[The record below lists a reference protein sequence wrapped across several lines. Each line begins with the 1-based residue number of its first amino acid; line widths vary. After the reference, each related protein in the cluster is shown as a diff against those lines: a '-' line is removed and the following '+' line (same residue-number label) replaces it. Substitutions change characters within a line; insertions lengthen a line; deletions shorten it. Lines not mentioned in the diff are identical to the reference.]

1 MSAISL
7 SDIVLSI
14 ERRSSNWQ
22 PSQETAMVGD
32 RVTTMQR
39 IYLDN
44 NATTRVAPE
53 VLEAMLPYYGEVF
66 GNPSSVHG
74 YGQEAKAAL
83 DLAREQVAC
92 LLNSEPNEIV
102 FTGGGTESDNLA
114 IRGIMEAAP
123 GTGKHLVTSQI
134 EHHAV
139 LHTCQFLEKRGLEVT
154 YLPVNRE
161 GVVDPE
167 QVAQA
172 IRANTRLISIMV
184 ANNETG
190 ALQPVREIGDIAR
203 DRGVVFHV
211 DAVQAAG
218 KIPLDPAELGVDL
231 LTISAHKFHGPK
243 GVGALFVRK
252 GTRLRPL
259 FHGGGHERNR
269 RAGTENVPQIVGL
282 GCAAELARKAM
293 DREGQRV
300 RQLRDWF
307 EQEVQRRVPEV
318 SVNGHAASRLCN
330 TSNLR
335 FAGAEA
341 EGLIINLDLAGV
353 ACSTGSA
360 CSSGAIEPSHVLTAM
375 GLSPAEAFE
384 CLRFSLSKDTS
395 REDLARVLALL
406 PDLVARQREMSSP
419 EKHAYSMIS

>member
-1 MSAISL
+1 M
-7 SDIVLSI
+7 
-14 ERRSSNWQ
+14 R
-22 PSQETAMVGD
+22 
-32 RVTTMQR
+32 R

-53 VLEAMLPYYGEVF
+53 VLEAMLPCYGELF

-74 YGQEAKAAL
+74 YGQEAKEAL
-83 DLAREQVAC
+83 DLAREQVAD
-92 LLNSEPNEIV
+92 LLHSEPNEIV
-102 FTGGGTESDNLA
+102 FTAGGTESDNLA
-114 IRGIMEAAP
+114 IRGVMEAAP
-123 GTGKHLVTSQI
+123 GSAGHLVTSQI

-139 LHTCQFLEKRGLEVT
+139 IHACQNLEKRGVRVT
-154 YLPVNRE
+154 YLPVGRDS
-161 GVVDPE
+161 VVDPE
-167 QVAQA
+167 QVA
-172 IRANTRLISIMV
+172 RAVREDTRLISIMV

-190 ALQPVREIGDIAR
+190 TLQPVRRIGEIAR
-203 DRGVVFHV
+203 QRGVVFHS

-218 KIPLDPAELGVDL
+218 KIPLDTAELGVDL

-259 FHGGGHERNR
+259 FYGGGHERNR
-269 RAGTENVPQIVGL
+269 RAGTENVPQVVGL
-282 GCAAELARKAM
+282 GRAAQLAGKSM
-293 DREGQRV
+293 DREGERIG
-300 RQLRDWF
+300 QLRDWF
-307 EQEVQRRVPEV
+307 EQEVQRRIPGV
-318 SVNGHAASRLCN
+318 SVNGRADSRLCN

-384 CLRFSLSKDTS
+384 CLRFSLSKDTT
-395 REDLARVLALL
+395 REDLGRVLELL
-406 PDLVARQREMSSP
+406 PDLVTRQREMSSP

>member
-1 MSAISL
+1 
-7 SDIVLSI
+7 
-14 ERRSSNWQ
+14 
-22 PSQETAMVGD
+22 
-32 RVTTMQR
+32 MQR

-74 YGQEAKAAL
+74 YGQEAKEAL
-83 DLAREQVAC
+83 DLAREQVAD

-114 IRGIMEAAP
+114 VRGVMEAAP
-123 GTGKHLVTSQI
+123 ESARHLVTSQI

-139 LHTCQFLEKRGLEVT
+139 IHACQNLEKRGVEVT
-154 YLPVNRE
+154 YLPVGRE

-167 QVAQA
+167 QVA
-172 IRANTRLISIMV
+172 RAVREDTRLISIMA

-190 ALQPVREIGDIAR
+190 VLQPVREIGEIAR
-203 DRGVVFHV
+203 ERGVVFHS

-218 KIPLDPAELGVDL
+218 KVSLDTVELGVDL
-231 LTISAHKFHGPK
+231 LTISAHKLHGPK

-259 FHGGGHERNR
+259 FYGGGHERNR

-282 GCAAELARKAM
+282 GRAAEMAGNSM
-293 DREGQRV
+293 DQDGEKIRE
-300 RQLRDWF
+300 LRDWF
-307 EQEVQRRVPEV
+307 EQEVQHRIPEV
-318 SVNGHAASRLCN
+318 SVNGRADSRLCN

-384 CLRFSLSKDTS
+384 CLRFSLSRDTG
-395 REDLARVLALL
+395 REDLGRVLDLL

>member
-1 MSAISL
+1 M
-7 SDIVLSI
+7 
-14 ERRSSNWQ
+14 R
-22 PSQETAMVGD
+22 
-32 RVTTMQR
+32 R

-53 VLEAMLPYYGEVF
+53 VLEAMLPFYGEVF

-74 YGQEAKAAL
+74 YGQEAKEAL
-83 DLAREQVAC
+83 DLAREQVAD

-114 IRGIMEAAP
+114 IRGVMEAAP
-123 GTGKHLVTSQI
+123 GTARHLVTSQI

-139 LHTCQFLEKRGLEVT
+139 IHTCQNLEKRGVKVT
-154 YLPVNRE
+154 YLPVGRE

-167 QVAQA
+167 QVA
-172 IRANTRLISIMV
+172 RALRADTRLISVMV

-190 ALQPVREIGDIAR
+190 ALQPIRQIGEIAR
-203 DRGVVFHV
+203 ERGVVFHS

-218 KIPLDPAELGVDL
+218 KIRLDTAELGVDL

-259 FHGGGHERNR
+259 FYGGGHERNR

-282 GCAAELARKAM
+282 GRAAESARKSM
-293 DREGQRV
+293 DLEGERV
-300 RQLRDWF
+300 GRLRDWF

-318 SVNGHAASRLCN
+318 SVNGHNESRLCN

-384 CLRFSLSKDTS
+384 CLRFSLSRDTS
-395 REDLARVLALL
+395 REDLARVLDLL

>member
-1 MSAISL
+1 M
-7 SDIVLSI
+7 
-14 ERRSSNWQ
+14 R
-22 PSQETAMVGD
+22 
-32 RVTTMQR
+32 R

-44 NATTRVAPE
+44 NATTRVAQE
-53 VLEAMLPYYGEVF
+53 VLEAMLPCYGEVF

-74 YGQEAKAAL
+74 YGQEAKEVL
-83 DLAREQVAC
+83 DLAREQVAA

-114 IRGIMEAAP
+114 IRGVMEAAP
-123 GTGKHLVTSQI
+123 GTARHLVTSQI

-139 LHTCQFLEKRGLEVT
+139 IHTCQNLEKRGVEVT
-154 YLPVNRE
+154 YLPVGGD

-167 QVAQA
+167 QVA
-172 IRANTRLISIMV
+172 RAVREDTRLISIMV

-190 ALQPVREIGDIAR
+190 TLQPVRRIGEIAR
-203 DRGVVFHV
+203 ERGVVFHS

-218 KIPLDPAELGVDL
+218 KIPLDTAELGVDL

-259 FHGGGHERNR
+259 FYGGGHERNR

-282 GCAAELARKAM
+282 GRAAELAGKSM
-293 DREGQRV
+293 DRDGEQIRE
-300 RQLRDWF
+300 LRDWF
-307 EQEVQRRVPEV
+307 EQEVQHRIPEV
-318 SVNGHAASRLCN
+318 SVNGRADSRLCN

-384 CLRFSLSKDTS
+384 CLRFSLSRDTS
-395 REDLARVLALL
+395 REDLARVLDLL

>member
-1 MSAISL
+1 
-7 SDIVLSI
+7 
-14 ERRSSNWQ
+14 
-22 PSQETAMVGD
+22 
-32 RVTTMQR
+32 MQR

-74 YGQEAKAAL
+74 YGQEAKEAL
-83 DLAREQVAC
+83 DLAREQVAD

-114 IRGIMEAAP
+114 VRGVMEAAP
-123 GTGKHLVTSQI
+123 ESARHLVTSQI

-139 LHTCQFLEKRGLEVT
+139 IHACQNLEKRGVEVT
-154 YLPVNRE
+154 YLPVGRE
-161 GVVDPE
+161 GVVDPG
-167 QVAQA
+167 QVA
-172 IRANTRLISIMV
+172 RALRADTRLISIMA

-190 ALQPVREIGDIAR
+190 VLQPVREIGEIAR
-203 DRGVVFHV
+203 ERRVVFHS

-218 KIPLDPAELGVDL
+218 KVPLNTAELGVDL
-231 LTISAHKFHGPK
+231 LTISAHKLHGPK

-282 GCAAELARKAM
+282 GRAAEMAGNSM
-293 DREGQRV
+293 DQDGERIRE
-300 RQLRDWF
+300 LRDWF
-307 EQEVQRRVPEV
+307 EQEVQRRIPEV
-318 SVNGHAASRLCN
+318 SVNGCADSRLCN

-384 CLRFSLSKDTS
+384 CLRFSLSRDTG
-395 REDLARVLALL
+395 REDLGRVLDLL

>member
-1 MSAISL
+1 
-7 SDIVLSI
+7 
-14 ERRSSNWQ
+14 
-22 PSQETAMVGD
+22 
-32 RVTTMQR
+32 MQR

-53 VLEAMLPYYGEVF
+53 VLEAMLPFYGEVF

-74 YGQEAKAAL
+74 YGQEAKEAL
-83 DLAREQVAC
+83 DLAREQVAD

-102 FTGGGTESDNLA
+102 FTAGGTESDNLA
-114 IRGIMEAAP
+114 IRGVMEAAP
-123 GTGKHLVTSQI
+123 GTARHLVTSQI

-139 LHTCQFLEKRGLEVT
+139 IHTCQHLEKRGVEVT
-154 YLPVNRE
+154 YLPVGRE

-167 QVAQA
+167 QVA
-172 IRANTRLISIMV
+172 RALREDTRLISVMV

-190 ALQPVREIGDIAR
+190 ALQPVRQIGEIAR
-203 DRGVVFHV
+203 ERGVIFHS

-218 KIPLDPAELGVDL
+218 KIPLDPGELGVDL

-259 FHGGGHERNR
+259 LYGGGHERNR

-282 GCAAELARKAM
+282 GRAAELARKSM
-293 DREGQRV
+293 DEEGERV
-300 RQLRDWF
+300 GRLRDWF

-318 SVNGHAASRLCN
+318 SVNGRNDSRLCN

-384 CLRFSLSKDTS
+384 CLRFSLSRDTS
-395 REDLARVLALL
+395 REDLARVLDLL

>member
-1 MSAISL
+1 M
-7 SDIVLSI
+7 
-14 ERRSSNWQ
+14 R
-22 PSQETAMVGD
+22 
-32 RVTTMQR
+32 R

-53 VLEAMLPYYGEVF
+53 VLEAMLPYYGEVY

-74 YGQEAKAAL
+74 YGQEAKEAL
-83 DLAREQVAC
+83 DLARRQVAS

-102 FTGGGTESDNLA
+102 FTAGGTESDNLA
-114 IRGIMEAAP
+114 IRGIIEATP
-123 GTGKHLVTSQI
+123 GTGKHVVTSQI

-139 LHTCQFLEKRGLEVT
+139 IHTCQSLEKRGIQVT
-154 YLPVNRE
+154 YLPVNRD
-161 GVVDPE
+161 GLVDPE
-167 QVAQA
+167 EVARA
-172 IRANTRLISIMV
+172 IQENTRLISIMH
-184 ANNETG
+184 ANNEIGT
-190 ALQPVREIGDIAR
+190 LQPMREIGDIAR
-203 DRGVVFHV
+203 NRDLYFHV

-218 KIPLDPAELGVDL
+218 KVPLRPAEFGADL

-243 GVGALFVRK
+243 GIGALYVKK

-259 FHGGGHERNR
+259 IFGGGHERNR

-282 GCAAELARKAM
+282 GRAAELAKEAM
-293 DREGQRV
+293 EKEGTRIQH
-300 RQLRDWF
+300 LRDWF
-307 EQEVQRRVPEV
+307 EKEVQQRIPDT
-318 SVNGHAASRLCN
+318 SVNGHAGLRLFN

-335 FAGAEA
+335 FAGAES

-375 GLSPAEAFE
+375 GLSPEEAFE
-384 CLRFSLSKDTS
+384 CVRFSFSKDT
-395 REDLARVLALL
+395 RQDDLVQVLDRL

-419 EKHAYSMIS
+419 GKHAYSMIS

>member
-1 MSAISL
+1 M
-7 SDIVLSI
+7 
-14 ERRSSNWQ
+14 R
-22 PSQETAMVGD
+22 
-32 RVTTMQR
+32 R

-53 VLEAMLPYYGEVF
+53 VLEAMLPCYGELF

-74 YGQEAKAAL
+74 YGQEAKEAL
-83 DLAREQVAC
+83 DLAREQVAD
-92 LLNSEPNEIV
+92 LLSSEPNEIV

-114 IRGIMEAAP
+114 IRGVMEAAP
-123 GTGKHLVTSQI
+123 GTARHLVTSQI

-139 LHTCQFLEKRGLEVT
+139 IHTCQNLEKQGVKVT
-154 YLPVNRE
+154 YLPVGRE

-167 QVAQA
+167 QVA
-172 IRANTRLISIMV
+172 RAVRDDTRLISIMV

-203 DRGVVFHV
+203 ERGVVFHS

-218 KIPLDPAELGVDL
+218 KIPLDTAELGVDL

-259 FHGGGHERNR
+259 FFGGGHERNR

-282 GCAAELARKAM
+282 GRAAELAQKSM
-293 DREGQRV
+293 DREGERV
-300 RQLRDWF
+300 RRLRDWF
-307 EQEVQRRVPEV
+307 EQEVQSRIPEV
-318 SVNGHAASRLCN
+318 SVNGRADSRLCN

-395 REDLARVLALL
+395 REDLGRVLDLL

>member
-1 MSAISL
+1 M
-7 SDIVLSI
+7 
-14 ERRSSNWQ
+14 R
-22 PSQETAMVGD
+22 
-32 RVTTMQR
+32 R

-53 VLEAMLPYYGEVF
+53 VLEAMLPCYGEVF

-74 YGQEAKAAL
+74 YGQEAKEVL
-83 DLAREQVAC
+83 DLAREQVAA

-114 IRGIMEAAP
+114 IRGVMEAAP
-123 GTGKHLVTSQI
+123 GTARHLVTSQI

-139 LHTCQFLEKRGLEVT
+139 IHTCQNLEKRGVEVT
-154 YLPVNRE
+154 YLPVGRD
-161 GVVDPE
+161 GVVEPE
-167 QVAQA
+167 QVA
-172 IRANTRLISIMV
+172 RAVREDTRLISVMV

-190 ALQPVREIGDIAR
+190 TLQPVRRIGEIAR
-203 DRGVVFHV
+203 ERGVVFHS

-218 KIPLDPAELGVDL
+218 KIPLDTAELGVDL

-282 GCAAELARKAM
+282 GRAAELAGKSM
-293 DREGQRV
+293 DRDGERI
-300 RQLRDWF
+300 RELRDWF
-307 EQEVQRRVPEV
+307 EQEVQHRIPEI
-318 SVNGHAASRLCN
+318 SVNGRADSRLCN

-384 CLRFSLSKDTS
+384 CLRFSLSRDTS
-395 REDLARVLALL
+395 REDLARVLDLL

>member
-1 MSAISL
+1 
-7 SDIVLSI
+7 
-14 ERRSSNWQ
+14 
-22 PSQETAMVGD
+22 
-32 RVTTMQR
+32 MQR

-53 VLEAMLPYYGEVF
+53 VLEAMLPFYGEVF
-66 GNPSSVHG
+66 GNPSSVHE
-74 YGQEAKAAL
+74 YGQEAKEAL
-83 DLAREQVAC
+83 DLAREQVAD
-92 LLNSEPNEIV
+92 LLNCEPNEIV
-102 FTGGGTESDNLA
+102 FTAGGTESDNLA
-114 IRGIMEAAP
+114 IRGVMEAAP
-123 GTGKHLVTSQI
+123 GTARHLVTSQI

-139 LHTCQFLEKRGLEVT
+139 IHTCQNLEKRGVKVT

-167 QVAQA
+167 QVA
-172 IRANTRLISIMV
+172 RALRADTRLISVMV

-190 ALQPVREIGDIAR
+190 ALQPVRRIGEIAR
-203 DRGVVFHV
+203 ERGVVFHS

-218 KIPLDPAELGVDL
+218 KIRLDTAELGVDL

-259 FHGGGHERNR
+259 FYGGGHERNR

-282 GCAAELARKAM
+282 GRAAELCRKSM
-293 DREGQRV
+293 DEEGERV
-300 RQLRDWF
+300 RRLRDWF
-307 EQEVQRRVPEV
+307 EQEVQRRIPEV
-318 SVNGHAASRLCN
+318 SVNGRADSRLCN

-384 CLRFSLSKDTS
+384 CLRFSLSRDTS
-395 REDLARVLALL
+395 REDLARVLDLL

>member
-1 MSAISL
+1 M
-7 SDIVLSI
+7 
-14 ERRSSNWQ
+14 R
-22 PSQETAMVGD
+22 
-32 RVTTMQR
+32 R

-44 NATTRVAPE
+44 NATTRVDPE
-53 VLEAMLPYYGEVF
+53 VLEAMLPCYGELF

-74 YGQEAKAAL
+74 YGQEAKEAL
-83 DLAREQVAC
+83 DLAREQVAD
-92 LLNSEPNEIV
+92 LLSSEPNEIV

-114 IRGIMEAAP
+114 IRGVMEAAP
-123 GTGKHLVTSQI
+123 GTARHLVTSQI

-139 LHTCQFLEKRGLEVT
+139 IHTCQNLEKQGVKVT
-154 YLPVNRE
+154 YLPVGRE

-167 QVAQA
+167 QVA
-172 IRANTRLISIMV
+172 RAVRDDTRLISIMA

-203 DRGVVFHV
+203 ERGVVFHS

-218 KIPLDPAELGVDL
+218 KVPLDTAELGVDL

-259 FHGGGHERNR
+259 FFGGGHERNR

-282 GCAAELARKAM
+282 GRAAELARKSM
-293 DREGQRV
+293 DREGERV
-300 RQLRDWF
+300 RRLRDWF
-307 EQEVQRRVPEV
+307 EQEVQRRIPEV
-318 SVNGHAASRLCN
+318 SINGRADSRLCN

-395 REDLARVLALL
+395 REDLARVLDLL

>member
-1 MSAISL
+1 M
-7 SDIVLSI
+7 
-14 ERRSSNWQ
+14 R
-22 PSQETAMVGD
+22 
-32 RVTTMQR
+32 R

-53 VLEAMLPYYGEVF
+53 VLKAMLPFYGEVF

-74 YGQEAKAAL
+74 YGQEAKEAM
-83 DLAREQVAC
+83 DLAREQVAA

-102 FTGGGTESDNLA
+102 FTAGGTESDNLA
-114 IRGIMEAAP
+114 IRGVMEATP
-123 GTGKHLVTSQI
+123 GSARHVVTSQI

-139 LHTCQFLEKRGLEVT
+139 IHTCQHLEKRGVEVT

-167 QVAQA
+167 QVA
-172 IRANTRLISIMV
+172 RAVRADTRLISIMV

-190 ALQPVREIGDIAR
+190 VLQPVREIGDIAR
-203 DRGVVFHV
+203 DRGVVFHS
-211 DAVQAAG
+211 DAVQAVG
-218 KIPLDPAELGVDL
+218 KIPLDTAELGVDL

-269 RAGTENVPQIVGL
+269 RAGTENVPQIAGL
-282 GCAAELARKAM
+282 GRAAQLVRTSMNA
-293 DREGQRV
+293 EGERV
-300 RQLRDWF
+300 RKLRDWF

-318 SVNGHAASRLCN
+318 SVNGRAGSRLCN

-384 CLRFSLSKDTS
+384 CLRFSLSRDTG
-395 REDLARVLALL
+395 REDLARVLDLL

>member
-1 MSAISL
+1 M
-7 SDIVLSI
+7 
-14 ERRSSNWQ
+14 
-22 PSQETAMVGD
+22 P
-32 RVTTMQR
+32 R

-74 YGQEAKAAL
+74 YGQEAKEGL
-83 DLAREQVAC
+83 DLAREQVAG

-102 FTGGGTESDNLA
+102 FTAGGTESDNLA
-114 IRGIMEAAP
+114 IRGVMEATP
-123 GTGKHLVTSQI
+123 GSARHLVTSQI

-139 LHTCQFLEKRGLEVT
+139 IHTCQDLEKRGVEVT
-154 YLPVNRE
+154 YVPVNRE

-167 QVAQA
+167 QVA
-172 IRANTRLISIMV
+172 RAVRADTRLISIMI

-190 ALQPVREIGDIAR
+190 ALQPVREIGNIAR
-203 DRGVVFHV
+203 EQGVLFHS

-218 KIPLDPAELGVDL
+218 KIALDSAELGVDL
-231 LTISAHKFHGPK
+231 LTISAHKFQGPK

-282 GCAAELARKAM
+282 GRAAELVRKSM
-293 DREGQRV
+293 DREGERIQK
-300 RQLRDWF
+300 LRDWF
-307 EQEVQRRVPEV
+307 EQEAQRRIPEV
-318 SVNGHAASRLCN
+318 TVNGPAESRLCN

-341 EGLIINLDLAGV
+341 EGLIINLDLKGV

-384 CLRFSLSKDTS
+384 CLRFSLSRDTA
-395 REDLARVLALL
+395 REDLVRVLELL

>member
-1 MSAISL
+1 M
-7 SDIVLSI
+7 
-14 ERRSSNWQ
+14 R
-22 PSQETAMVGD
+22 
-32 RVTTMQR
+32 R

-83 DLAREQVAC
+83 DLAREQVAS

-139 LHTCQFLEKRGLEVT
+139 LHTCQYLEKRGLEVT
-154 YLPVNRE
+154 YLPVGRQGE
-161 GVVDPE
+161 VDPE

-172 IRANTRLISIMV
+172 IRADTRLISIMV

-190 ALQPVREIGDIAR
+190 ALQPVRRIGDIAR
-203 DRGVVFHV
+203 ERGVVFHA

-218 KIPLDPAELGVDL
+218 KIPLDPAGLGVDL

-282 GCAAELARKAM
+282 GCAAELARTSM
-293 DREGQRV
+293 DREDQRV

-318 SVNGHAASRLCN
+318 SVNGRAASRLSN

-335 FAGAEA
+335 FTGAEA
-341 EGLIINLDLAGV
+341 EGLIINLDLSGV

-395 REDLARVLALL
+395 REDLARVLDLL

>member
-1 MSAISL
+1 M
-7 SDIVLSI
+7 
-14 ERRSSNWQ
+14 R
-22 PSQETAMVGD
+22 
-32 RVTTMQR
+32 R

-53 VLEAMLPYYGEVF
+53 VLEAMLPCYGEVF
-66 GNPSSVHG
+66 GNPSSVHE
-74 YGQEAKAAL
+74 YGQEAKEAL
-83 DLAREQVAC
+83 DLAREQVAA
-92 LLNSEPNEIV
+92 LLNSEPNEVV
-102 FTGGGTESDNLA
+102 FTAGGTESDNLA
-114 IRGIMEAAP
+114 VRGVMEASPSTAR
-123 GTGKHLVTSQI
+123 HLVTSQI

-139 LHTCQFLEKRGLEVT
+139 IHTCQDLEKRGVEVT

-167 QVAQA
+167 QVA
-172 IRANTRLISIMV
+172 RAVREDTRLISIMV

-190 ALQPVREIGDIAR
+190 ALQPVRQIGQIAR
-203 DRGVVFHV
+203 ERGVVFHS

-218 KIPLDPAELGVDL
+218 KVPLDPAELGVDL

-259 FHGGGHERNR
+259 FYGGGHERNR

-282 GCAAELARKAM
+282 GRAAESARKSM
-293 DREGQRV
+293 DQEGERV
-300 RQLRDWF
+300 RHLRDWF
-307 EQEVQRRVPEV
+307 EQEVQHRVPEV
-318 SVNGHAASRLCN
+318 SVNGPAGSRLGN

-375 GLSPAEAFE
+375 GLSAAEAFE
-384 CLRFSLSKDTS
+384 CLRFSLSRDTS
-395 REDLARVLALL
+395 REELDRVLDLL
-406 PDLVARQREMSSP
+406 PELVARQREMSSP

>member
-1 MSAISL
+1 
-7 SDIVLSI
+7 
-14 ERRSSNWQ
+14 
-22 PSQETAMVGD
+22 
-32 RVTTMQR
+32 MQR

-53 VLEAMLPYYGEVF
+53 VLEAMLPFYGEVF

-74 YGQEAKAAL
+74 YGQEAKEAL
-83 DLAREQVAC
+83 DLAREQVAD

-102 FTGGGTESDNLA
+102 FTAGGTESDNLA
-114 IRGIMEAAP
+114 IRGVMEAAP
-123 GTGKHLVTSQI
+123 GTARHLVTSQI

-139 LHTCQFLEKRGLEVT
+139 IHTCQHLEKRGVEVT
-154 YLPVNRE
+154 YLPVGRE

-167 QVAQA
+167 QVA
-172 IRANTRLISIMV
+172 RAVRADTRLISVMV

-190 ALQPVREIGDIAR
+190 ALQPVRQIGEIAR
-203 DRGVVFHV
+203 ERGVVFHS

-218 KIPLDPAELGVDL
+218 KIRLDTADLGVDL

-259 FHGGGHERNR
+259 FYGGGHERNR

-282 GCAAELARKAM
+282 GRAAELCRKSM
-293 DREGQRV
+293 DEEGKRV
-300 RQLRDWF
+300 RRLRDWF
-307 EQEVQRRVPEV
+307 EQEVRRRVPEV
-318 SVNGHAASRLCN
+318 SVNGHNESRLCN

-384 CLRFSLSKDTS
+384 CLRFSLSRDTS
-395 REDLARVLALL
+395 REDLARVLDLL

>member
-1 MSAISL
+1 
-7 SDIVLSI
+7 
-14 ERRSSNWQ
+14 
-22 PSQETAMVGD
+22 
-32 RVTTMQR
+32 MQR

-74 YGQEAKAAL
+74 YGQEAKEAL
-83 DLAREQVAC
+83 DLAREQVAD

-114 IRGIMEAAP
+114 VRGVMEAAP
-123 GTGKHLVTSQI
+123 VSARHLVTSQI

-139 LHTCQFLEKRGLEVT
+139 IHACQNLEKRGVEVT
-154 YLPVNRE
+154 YLPVGRE

-167 QVAQA
+167 QVA
-172 IRANTRLISIMV
+172 RAVREDTRLISIMA

-190 ALQPVREIGDIAR
+190 VLQPVREIGEIAR
-203 DRGVVFHV
+203 ERRVVFHS

-218 KIPLDPAELGVDL
+218 KVPLDTVELGVDL
-231 LTISAHKFHGPK
+231 LTISAHKLHGPK

-259 FHGGGHERNR
+259 FYGGGHERNR

-282 GCAAELARKAM
+282 GRAAEMAGNSM
-293 DREGQRV
+293 DQDGERIRE
-300 RQLRDWF
+300 LRDWF
-307 EQEVQRRVPEV
+307 EQEVQRRIPEV
-318 SVNGHAASRLCN
+318 SVNGRADSRLCN

-384 CLRFSLSKDTS
+384 CLRFSLSRDTG
-395 REDLARVLALL
+395 REDLGRVLDLL

>member
-1 MSAISL
+1 M
-7 SDIVLSI
+7 
-14 ERRSSNWQ
+14 R
-22 PSQETAMVGD
+22 
-32 RVTTMQR
+32 R

-74 YGQEAKAAL
+74 YGQEAKEAL
-83 DLAREQVAC
+83 DLARRQVAS

-102 FTGGGTESDNLA
+102 FTAGGTESDNLA
-114 IRGIMEAAP
+114 IRGIIEATP
-123 GTGKHLVTSQI
+123 GTDKHVVTSQI

-139 LHTCQFLEKRGLEVT
+139 IHTCQSLEKRGIQVT
-154 YLPVNRE
+154 YLPVNRD
-161 GVVDPE
+161 GLVDPE
-167 QVAQA
+167 EVARA
-172 IRANTRLISIMV
+172 IQENTRLISIMH
-184 ANNETG
+184 ANNEIGT
-190 ALQPVREIGDIAR
+190 LQPMREIGDIAGNR
-203 DRGVVFHV
+203 DVYFHV

-218 KIPLDPAELGVDL
+218 KVPLRPAEFGADL

-243 GVGALFVRK
+243 GIGALYVKK

-259 FHGGGHERNR
+259 IFGGGHERNR

-282 GCAAELARKAM
+282 GRAAELAKEAM
-293 DREGQRV
+293 EKEGTRIQH
-300 RQLRDWF
+300 LRDWF
-307 EQEVQRRVPEV
+307 EKEVQQRIPDT
-318 SVNGHAASRLCN
+318 SVNGHAGLRLFN

-335 FAGAEA
+335 FAGAES

-375 GLSPAEAFE
+375 GLSPEEAFE
-384 CLRFSLSKDTS
+384 CVRFSFSKDT
-395 REDLARVLALL
+395 RQDDLAQVLDRL

-419 EKHAYSMIS
+419 GKHAYSMIS

>member
-1 MSAISL
+1 M
-7 SDIVLSI
+7 
-14 ERRSSNWQ
+14 R
-22 PSQETAMVGD
+22 
-32 RVTTMQR
+32 R

-53 VLEAMLPYYGEVF
+53 VLEAMLPCYGEVF
-66 GNPSSVHG
+66 GNPSSIHG
-74 YGQEAKAAL
+74 YGQEAKEAL
-83 DLAREQVAC
+83 DLAREQVAA

-102 FTGGGTESDNLA
+102 FTAGGTESDNLA
-114 IRGIMEAAP
+114 IRGVMEAAP
-123 GTGKHLVTSQI
+123 GTARHLVTSQV

-139 LHTCQFLEKRGLEVT
+139 IHTCQHLEKRGVEVT
-154 YLPVNRE
+154 YLPVDRE

-167 QVAQA
+167 QVA
-172 IRANTRLISIMV
+172 RAARADTRLISIMA

-190 ALQPVREIGDIAR
+190 ALQPVRRIGEIAR
-203 DRGVVFHV
+203 ERGVVFHS

-218 KIPLDPAELGVDL
+218 KIRLDPAELGVDL

-259 FHGGGHERNR
+259 FYGGGHERNR

-282 GCAAELARKAM
+282 GRAAELARKSM
-293 DREGQRV
+293 DREGERV
-300 RQLRDWF
+300 RQLRNWF

-318 SVNGHAASRLCN
+318 SVNGQVDSRLGN

-384 CLRFSLSKDTS
+384 CLRFSLSRDTS
-395 REDLARVLALL
+395 REDLARVLDLL
-406 PDLVARQREMSSP
+406 PELVARQREMSTP

>member
-1 MSAISL
+1 M
-7 SDIVLSI
+7 
-14 ERRSSNWQ
+14 R
-22 PSQETAMVGD
+22 
-32 RVTTMQR
+32 R

-53 VLEAMLPYYGEVF
+53 VLEAMLPYYGEVY

-74 YGQEAKAAL
+74 YGQEAKEAL
-83 DLAREQVAC
+83 DLARRQVAS

-102 FTGGGTESDNLA
+102 FTAGGTESDNLA
-114 IRGIMEAAP
+114 IRGIIEATP
-123 GTGKHLVTSQI
+123 GTGKHVVTSQI

-139 LHTCQFLEKRGLEVT
+139 IHTCQSLEKRGIQVT
-154 YLPVNRE
+154 YLPVNRD
-161 GVVDPE
+161 GLVDPE
-167 QVAQA
+167 AVARA
-172 IRANTRLISIMV
+172 IQENTRLISIMH
-184 ANNETG
+184 ANNEIGT
-190 ALQPVREIGDIAR
+190 LQPMREIGDIAR
-203 DRGVVFHV
+203 NRDLYFHV

-218 KIPLDPAELGVDL
+218 KVPLRPAEFGADL

-243 GVGALFVRK
+243 GIGALYVKK

-259 FHGGGHERNR
+259 IFGGGHERNR

-282 GCAAELARKAM
+282 GRAAELAKEAM
-293 DREGQRV
+293 EKEGTRIQH
-300 RQLRDWF
+300 LRDWF
-307 EQEVQRRVPEV
+307 EKEVQQRIPDT
-318 SVNGHAASRLCN
+318 SVNGHAGLRLFN

-335 FAGAEA
+335 FAGAES

-375 GLSPAEAFE
+375 GLSPEEAFE
-384 CLRFSLSKDTS
+384 CVRFSFSKDT
-395 REDLARVLALL
+395 RQDDLVQVLDRL

-419 EKHAYSMIS
+419 GKHAYSMIS

>member
-1 MSAISL
+1 M
-7 SDIVLSI
+7 
-14 ERRSSNWQ
+14 R
-22 PSQETAMVGD
+22 
-32 RVTTMQR
+32 R

-53 VLEAMLPYYGEVF
+53 VLEAMLPCYGEVF

-74 YGQEAKAAL
+74 YGQEAKEAL
-83 DLAREQVAC
+83 DLAREQVAD

-102 FTGGGTESDNLA
+102 FTAGGTESDNLA
-114 IRGIMEAAP
+114 IRGVMDAAP
-123 GTGKHLVTSQI
+123 GTARHLVTSQI

-139 LHTCQFLEKRGLEVT
+139 IHTCQNLEKRGVEVT
-154 YLPVNRE
+154 YLPVGRE

-167 QVAQA
+167 QVA
-172 IRANTRLISIMV
+172 RAVRDDTRLISIMV

-190 ALQPVREIGDIAR
+190 TLQPVRRIGEIAR
-203 DRGVVFHV
+203 ERGVVFHS

-218 KIPLDPAELGVDL
+218 KIPLDTDELGVDL
-231 LTISAHKFHGPK
+231 LTVSAHKFHGPK

-259 FHGGGHERNR
+259 FYGGGHERNR

-282 GCAAELARKAM
+282 GRAAELARKSM
-293 DREGQRV
+293 DREGERI
-300 RQLRDWF
+300 RELRDWF
-307 EQEVQRRVPEV
+307 EQEVLRRIPEV
-318 SVNGHAASRLCN
+318 SVNGRADSRLCN

-384 CLRFSLSKDTS
+384 CLRFSLSKDTG
-395 REDLARVLALL
+395 REDLGRVLDLL

>member
-1 MSAISL
+1 M
-7 SDIVLSI
+7 
-14 ERRSSNWQ
+14 R
-22 PSQETAMVGD
+22 
-32 RVTTMQR
+32 R

-44 NATTRVAPE
+44 NATTRVASE
-53 VLEAMLPYYGEVF
+53 VLDAMLPCYGELF
-66 GNPSSVHG
+66 GNPSSVHE
-74 YGQEAKAAL
+74 YGQEAKEAL
-83 DLAREQVAC
+83 DLAREQVAA

-102 FTGGGTESDNLA
+102 FTAGGTESDHLA
-114 IRGIMEAAP
+114 LRGVMEAAP
-123 GTGKHLVTSQI
+123 GTARHLVTSQI

-139 LHTCQFLEKRGLEVT
+139 IHTCENLEKHGVEVT
-154 YLPVNRE
+154 YLPVGRE

-167 QVAQA
+167 QVA
-172 IRANTRLISIMV
+172 RAVREDTRLISIMV

-190 ALQPVREIGDIAR
+190 ALQPVRQIGQIAR
-203 DRGVVFHV
+203 ERGVLFHS

-259 FHGGGHERNR
+259 FYGGGHERNR

-282 GCAAELARKAM
+282 GRAAELARKSM
-293 DREGQRV
+293 DEEGERV
-300 RQLRDWF
+300 RDLRDWF
-307 EQEVQRRVPEV
+307 EQEVQQRVPDV
-318 SVNGHAASRLCN
+318 SVNGPAGSRLGN

-375 GLSPAEAFE
+375 GLSAAEAFE
-384 CLRFSLSKDTS
+384 CLRFSLSRDTR
-395 REDLARVLALL
+395 REELGRVLDLL
-406 PDLVARQREMSSP
+406 PDLVARQREMSTP

>member
-1 MSAISL
+1 
-7 SDIVLSI
+7 
-14 ERRSSNWQ
+14 
-22 PSQETAMVGD
+22 MVGD

-114 IRGIMEAAP
+114 IRGIMEVAP

>member
-1 MSAISL
+1 M
-7 SDIVLSI
+7 
-14 ERRSSNWQ
+14 R
-22 PSQETAMVGD
+22 
-32 RVTTMQR
+32 R

-53 VLEAMLPYYGEVF
+53 VLEAMLPCYGEVF

-74 YGQEAKAAL
+74 YGQEAKEAL
-83 DLAREQVAC
+83 DLAREQVAD

-102 FTGGGTESDNLA
+102 FTAGGTESDNLA
-114 IRGIMEAAP
+114 IRGVMEAAP
-123 GTGKHLVTSQI
+123 ESARHLVTSQI

-139 LHTCQFLEKRGLEVT
+139 IHTCQNLEKRGVEVT
-154 YLPVNRE
+154 YLPVGRE
-161 GVVDPE
+161 GVVAPE
-167 QVAQA
+167 QVA
-172 IRANTRLISIMV
+172 RALRADTRLISIMV

-190 ALQPVREIGDIAR
+190 ALQPVREIGEIAGE
-203 DRGVVFHV
+203 RGVVFHS

-218 KIPLDPAELGVDL
+218 KVPLDTAELGVDL
-231 LTISAHKFHGPK
+231 LTISAHKLHGPK

-259 FHGGGHERNR
+259 FYGGGHERNR

-282 GCAAELARKAM
+282 GRAAELARNSM
-293 DREGQRV
+293 DRDGERI
-300 RQLRDWF
+300 RELRDWF
-307 EQEVQRRVPEV
+307 EQEVQRRIPEV
-318 SVNGHAASRLCN
+318 SVNGRADSRLCN

-335 FAGAEA
+335 FASAEA

-375 GLSPAEAFE
+375 GLSAAEAFE
-384 CLRFSLSKDTS
+384 CLRFSLSKDTC
-395 REDLARVLALL
+395 REDLARVLDLL

>member
-1 MSAISL
+1 M
-7 SDIVLSI
+7 
-14 ERRSSNWQ
+14 
-22 PSQETAMVGD
+22 G
-32 RVTTMQR
+32 R

-53 VLEAMLPYYGEVF
+53 VLKAMLPFYGEVF

-74 YGQEAKAAL
+74 YGQEAKEAL
-83 DLAREQVAC
+83 DLAREQVAD
-92 LLNSEPNEIV
+92 LLHCEPNEIV
-102 FTGGGTESDNLA
+102 FTAGGTESDNLA
-114 IRGIMEAAP
+114 IRGVMEAAP
-123 GTGKHLVTSQI
+123 GTAGHLVTSQI

-139 LHTCQFLEKRGLEVT
+139 IHTCQHLEKRGVEVT
-154 YLPVNRE
+154 YLPVNRA

-167 QVAQA
+167 QVA
-172 IRANTRLISIMV
+172 RAVRADTRLISIMV

-190 ALQPVREIGDIAR
+190 VLQPVRQIGEIAR
-203 DRGVVFHV
+203 ERGVVFHS

-218 KIPLDPAELGVDL
+218 KIPLDPRELGVDL

-282 GCAAELARKAM
+282 GRAAELAGKSM
-293 DREGQRV
+293 DEEGERV
-300 RQLRDWF
+300 GNLRDWF

-318 SVNGHAASRLCN
+318 SVNGHNESRLCN

-384 CLRFSLSKDTS
+384 CLRFSLSRDTS
-395 REDLARVLALL
+395 REDLARVLDLL

>member
-1 MSAISL
+1 M
-7 SDIVLSI
+7 
-14 ERRSSNWQ
+14 R
-22 PSQETAMVGD
+22 
-32 RVTTMQR
+32 R

-44 NATTRVAPE
+44 NATTRVAAE
-53 VLEAMLPYYGEVF
+53 VLEAMLPCYGELF

-74 YGQEAKAAL
+74 YGQEAKEAL
-83 DLAREQVAC
+83 DLAREQVAD

-102 FTGGGTESDNLA
+102 FTAGGTESDNLA
-114 IRGIMEAAP
+114 IRGVMEVAP
-123 GTGKHLVTSQI
+123 GTARHLVTSQI

-139 LHTCQFLEKRGLEVT
+139 IHTCQNLEKQGVKVT
-154 YLPVNRE
+154 YLPVGRE
-161 GVVDPE
+161 GVVDPK
-167 QVAQA
+167 QVA
-172 IRANTRLISIMV
+172 RAVRDDTRLISIMV

-203 DRGVVFHV
+203 ERGVVFHS

-218 KIPLDPAELGVDL
+218 KIPLDTAELGVDL

-282 GCAAELARKAM
+282 GRAAKLARKSM
-293 DREGQRV
+293 DREGERIG
-300 RQLRDWF
+300 QLRDWF
-307 EQEVQRRVPEV
+307 EQEVQHRIPKV
-318 SVNGHAASRLCN
+318 SVNGRADSRLCN

-395 REDLARVLALL
+395 REDLARVLDLL

>member
-1 MSAISL
+1 M
-7 SDIVLSI
+7 
-14 ERRSSNWQ
+14 R
-22 PSQETAMVGD
+22 
-32 RVTTMQR
+32 R

-74 YGQEAKAAL
+74 YGQEAKEAL
-83 DLAREQVAC
+83 DLAREQVAA

-102 FTGGGTESDNLA
+102 FTAGGTESDNLA
-114 IRGIMEAAP
+114 IRGVTEAAP
-123 GTGKHLVTSQI
+123 GSARHLVTSQI

-139 LHTCQFLEKRGLEVT
+139 IHTCQDLEKRGFEVT

-167 QVAQA
+167 QVA
-172 IRANTRLISIMV
+172 RAVRADTRLISIMV

-190 ALQPVREIGDIAR
+190 ALQPVRQIGDIAR
-203 DRGVVFHV
+203 ERGVLFHS

-218 KIPLDPAELGVDL
+218 KIPLDTAELGVDL
-231 LTISAHKFHGPK
+231 LTISAHKFQGPK

-282 GCAAELARKAM
+282 GRAAGLAGRSM
-293 DREGQRV
+293 VEEGERI
-300 RQLRDWF
+300 RRLRDWF
-307 EQEVQRRVPEV
+307 EQEAQRRIPEV
-318 SVNGHAASRLCN
+318 TVNGPAESRLCN

-384 CLRFSLSKDTS
+384 CLRFSLSRDTA
-395 REDLARVLALL
+395 REDLVRVLELL